1 MDKVKV
7 SEDVKRFDDKIAA
20 NSFYAPHTSDTIPI
34 DAKTMEK
41 VLANR
46 QPRIEPTD
54 LMIGDMVEYDGRV
67 MKVIGITYGS
77 EGWKIGL
84 ECKHNACIANIS
96 EIHPIELTG
105 EILNQIAQWDDDNN
119 RYLIGGLW
127 EIRIVNNRIV
137 HGTIFLPT
145 VGSLQHLMKLYG
157 VEINFN
163 EK

>member
-7 SEDVKRFDDKIAA
+7 SEDVKRLDDKIAA
-20 NSFYAPHTSDTIPI
+20 NSFYAPHASDIFYI
-34 DAKTMEK
+34 DSNVLEK
-41 VLANR
+41 QKPTL
-46 QPRIEPTD
+46 EPTD
-54 LMIGDMVEYDGRV
+54 IMVGDMVEYNGKV
-67 MKVIGITYGS
+67 MKVIGIAYGS
-77 EGWKIGL
+77 DGWKIGL
-84 ECKHNACIANIS
+84 EYKHNDCIADIS

-137 HGTIFLPT
+137 HDTIFLPT
-145 VGSLQHLMKLYG
+145 LGSLQHLMKLYG

>member
-7 SEDVKRFDDKIAA
+7 SEDAKRLDDKIAA
-20 NSFYAPHTSDTIPI
+20 NSFYSAQAQDTFYI
-34 DAKTMEK
+34 DSNIFEK
-41 VLANR
+41 
-46 QPRIEPTD
+46 QKPRIEPTD
-54 LMIGDMVEYDGRV
+54 LMIGDMVEHNGV
-67 MKVIGITYGS
+67 VKKVIGIACGS

-84 ECKHNACIANIS
+84 ECKHNAGIVDIS
-96 EIHPIELTG
+96 EIHPIELTD

-145 VGSLQHLMKLYG
+145 LGSLQHLMKLYG

>member
-1 MDKVKV
+1 MDT
-7 SEDVKRFDDKIAA
+7 DALNDAMKRQ
-20 NSFYAPHTSDTIPI
+20 
-34 DAKTMEK
+34 
-41 VLANR
+41 
-46 QPRIEPTD
+46 QPAIEPTD

-67 MKVIGITYGS
+67 VKVIGIARVS
-77 EGWKIGL
+77 DGWKIGL
-84 ECKHNACIANIS
+84 EYKHNACIANIS
-96 EIHPIELTG
+96 EIRPIELTG

-145 VGSLQHLMKLYG
+145 LGSLQHLMKLYG
-157 VEINFN
+157 MEINFN

>member
-1 MDKVKV
+1 MDKA
-7 SEDVKRFDDKIAA
+7 I
-20 NSFYAPHTSDTIPI
+20 YI
-34 DAKTMEK
+34 DGSALE
-41 VLANR
+41 R
-46 QPRIEPTD
+46 QKPTLEPTD
-54 LMIGDMVEYDGRV
+54 LMIGDMVEHNGV
-67 MKVIGITYGS
+67 VKKVIGIVRGS

-84 ECKHNACIANIS
+84 EYKHNAGIVDIS
-96 EIHPIELTG
+96 EIHPVELTG

-127 EIRIVNNRIV
+127 EIRVVNNRIV

-145 VGSLQHLMKLYG
+145 LGSLQHLMKLYG